1 MPGTAPLQSSASP
14 APRRTYV
21 YVSNAA
27 DGTLSSYQLS
37 AEGQLQPLATL
48 EAGAGALSLA
58 LSPDRSK
65 LYAAIRGKPFT
76 LATYGIDPANGA
88 LKLLKR
94 ATAADSLVYI
104 STDNS
109 GRYLLGSSY
118 GDDLLSVNGI
128 NADGVVSDNPQH
140 VIDTG
145 PSAHSIIVDASNRFA
160 YATIL
165 GADQLLA
172 FNFDP
177 ASGAL
182 APLAT
187 VQLPQGRGPRH
198 AVISAD
204 NRFLYLLN
212 EMTASVSTFAIDP
225 QSGQLRALHE
235 IDALP
240 EGSGLARGMG
250 RPMLKPG
257 QPTPPPLP
265 DNLIWAADI
274 KLTPDGRFLYTC
286 ERTGS
291 TVSVFAL
298 DPHSGVPH
306 LVQHLKVEQQP
317 RGLAV
322 DPTGQWLLVTGE
334 KSPEVGVYAIDPSQG
349 TLTRHAAAPSGKGAN
364 WVLMASYS

>member
-1 MPGTAPLQSSASP
+1 MPGTVPLQSTVSP
-14 APRRTYV
+14 ALPRTYV

-27 DGTLSSYQLS
+27 DGTLSSYRLS
-37 AEGQLQPLATL
+37 AEGQLLPLATL
-48 EAGAGALSLA
+48 EAGAGAMSLA

-65 LYAAIRGKPFT
+65 LYASIRGKPFT
-76 LATYGIDPANGA
+76 LATYDIDPANGA
-88 LKLLKR
+88 LTLVKS

-109 GRYLLGSSY
+109 GRYLFGASY

-128 NADGVVSDNPQH
+128 NAEGVVNDTPQQ
-140 VIDTG
+140 VIETG
-145 PSAHSIIVDASNRFA
+145 PSAHSIIVDASNRFV

-182 APLAT
+182 TPLAT
-187 VQLPQGRGPRH
+187 VQLPQGSGPRH
-198 AVISAD
+198 LVLSAD
-204 NRFLYLLN
+204 NRCLYLLN

-225 QSGQLRALHE
+225 QSGQLSALHE
-235 IDALP
+235 VDALP

-257 QPTPPPLP
+257 QPAPPPLA

-274 KLTPDGRFLYTC
+274 RLTPNGRFLYTS
-286 ERTGS
+286 ERTAS
-291 TVSVFAL
+291 TVSVFAI
-298 DPHSGVPH
+298 DPHSGLPH
-306 LVQHLKVEQQP
+306 RVQHLKVEQQP

-334 KSPEVGVYAIDPSQG
+334 KSPEVGVYAIDPHLG

-364 WVLMASYS
+364 WVLTVSYP